1 MKSIKKSFI
10 TKLLSTTVFSST
22 FLISILSGNI
32 KNQFW
37 SPNLV
42 NNSAT
47 TLRNES
53 GKNLI
58 SFNANGGTG
67 VMNNVLLKD
76 RDPIPKNKFSRN
88 GYKFIGWGT
97 NPSDKNPR
105 YVDRGAFF
113 GNGNVTLYAIW
124 STDAKKLTFNT
135 IGASSELVN
144 LWVKPGSTI
153 NLPGSEGNLFFDGRF
168 FDGWADTKEGL
179 RKWID

>member
-58 SFNANGGTG
+58 
-67 VMNNVLLKD
+67 
-76 RDPIPKNKFSRN
+76 I
-88 GYKFIGWGT
+88 
-97 NPSDKNPR
+97 
-105 YVDRGAFF
+105 
-113 GNGNVTLYAIW
+113 
-124 STDAKKLTFNT
+124 
-135 IGASSELVN
+135 
-144 LWVKPGSTI
+144 
-153 NLPGSEGNLFFDGRF
+153 
-168 FDGWADTKEGL
+168 
-179 RKWID
+179 

>member
-1 MKSIKKSFI
+1 M
-10 TKLLSTTVFSST
+10 
-22 FLISILSGNI
+22 
-32 KNQFW
+32 NQERIW
-37 SPNLV
+37 
-42 NNSAT
+42 
-47 TLRNES
+47 
-53 GKNLI
+53 

-97 NPSDKNPR
+97 NPSDENPR
-105 YVDRGAFF
+105 YVDRAAFF

-153 NLPGSEGNLFFDGRF
+153 NLPGS
-168 FDGWADTKEGL
+168 
-179 RKWID
+179 